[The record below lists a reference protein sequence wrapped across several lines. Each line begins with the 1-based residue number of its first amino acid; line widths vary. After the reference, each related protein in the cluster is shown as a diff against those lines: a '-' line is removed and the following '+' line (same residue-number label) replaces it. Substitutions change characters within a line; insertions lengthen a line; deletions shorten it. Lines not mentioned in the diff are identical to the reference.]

1 MVQRLTTLL
10 SLGTMLITNVLADTD
25 GAAASSRQLTRH
37 TTGNA
42 PEELNVNAKDTF
54 NPDFMKDMFSSCR
67 PEKDGYFGSTY
78 GEPVR
83 LTYGFR
89 IETKPL
95 SSIVDM
101 IDLVEDRIVD
111 NILSKSFPNL
121 CGFGGYGGRRE
132 LTSKGRASGFRFLKL
147 VGREECQATVG
158 GFDFCAIFTGQV
170 NLYGANSAQASA
182 NVYDLIREAL
192 TPDEPSD
199 IHTDIVAIRLDDGH
213 FGLTGNLDDDS
224 YGNANTIGY
233 ICFGIAGLIFAF
245 IFYWKCMYN
254 RKEMD
259 SGVNT
264 NSRGLYDPTAGNIM
278 PTYDDEESEYGKL
291 NTGSYDRPIAVGF
304 SDAGSVY
311 SDYNDEYPTKD
322 PDLL

>member
-1 MVQRLTTLL
+1 MVQRLTALL
-10 SLGTMLITNVLADTD
+10 SLGAMIMTNVHADNMD
-25 GAAASSRQLTRH
+25 VASRELTRH

-54 NPDFMKDMFSSCR
+54 NPNFMKDMFSSCR

-111 NILSKSFPNL
+111 NVLSQSFPNL
-121 CGFGGYGGRRE
+121 CGFGGRR
-132 LTSKGRASGFRFLKL
+132 LNKGRASGFRFLKL
-147 VGREECQATVG
+147 VGKDECSPTVS
-158 GFDFCAIFTGQV
+158 GFDFCAVFSGQV

-182 NVYDLIREAL
+182 NVYEMIREAL
-192 TPDEPSD
+192 TPEEASM
-199 IHTDIVAIRLDDGH
+199 IHTDIVAIRIDDGQ
-213 FGLTGNLDDDS
+213 FGLTGNIDGEEDS
-224 YGNANTIGY
+224 NANTIGY
-233 ICFGIAGLIFAF
+233 ICFGIAAVIFGI
-245 IFYWKCMYN
+245 IFYWKCIYN
-254 RKEMD
+254 KKEMD
-259 SGVNT
+259 TGT
-264 NSRGLYDPTAGNIM
+264 NNRGLYNGDNIM
-278 PTYDDEESEYGKL
+278 PSYDDDVSEFGKL
-291 NTGSYDRPIAVGF
+291 NTGSYERPIAVGF

-311 SDYNDEYPTKD
+311 SDYKDEYQMED
-322 PDLL
+322 PDII